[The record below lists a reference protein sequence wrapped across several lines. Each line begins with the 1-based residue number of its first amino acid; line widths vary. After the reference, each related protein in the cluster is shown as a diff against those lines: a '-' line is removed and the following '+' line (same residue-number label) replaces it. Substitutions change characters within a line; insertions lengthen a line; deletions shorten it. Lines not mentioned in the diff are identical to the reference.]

1 MYFTKKKKVIQI
13 LKFKKKNERQWK
25 SFFYTQQKKKR
36 KSSLKEYKWI
46 QEELDWSFDVHVRI
60 IVVYTTQYTHL
71 PKKIIYKTE
80 QCLGDETVYIK
91 TK

>member
-1 MYFTKKKKVIQI
+1 MKD
-13 LKFKKKNERQWK
+13 NENRF
-25 SFFYTQQKKKR
+25 SIHNKKKR
-36 KSSLKEYKWI
+36 KSLKEYKWI

-71 PKKIIYKTE
+71 PKKVIYKTE

-91 TK
+91 RK